1 MNLKKMLN
9 IFQILISIILLVFI
23 GLQFFGK
30 ISYADT
36 KHIFYTLLIINLI
49 IISANVAVNKEKQ
62 FKLSNKSTLS
72 LVGLTALLTIAV
84 LAFLLINI

>member
-49 IISANVAVNKEKQ
+49 IISANVAVNKENS
-62 FKLSNKSTLS
+62 LS
-72 LVGLTALLTIAV
+72 
-84 LAFLLINI
+84 FPINQPYLWLD